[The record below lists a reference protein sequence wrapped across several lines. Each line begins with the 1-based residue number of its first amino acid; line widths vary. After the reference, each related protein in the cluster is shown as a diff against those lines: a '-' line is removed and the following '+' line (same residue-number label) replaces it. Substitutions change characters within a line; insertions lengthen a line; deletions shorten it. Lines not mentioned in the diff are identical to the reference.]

1 MNMLVN
7 KDIYERLKQL
17 VQFFSNGSVTR
28 FAQEIGQKHNT
39 FIGYLKPEGQEK
51 LRILTIYSI
60 LDRFPEINPAW
71 LLTGD
76 GEMLGSGI
84 PPSSTLPAD
93 ELNEKLTP
101 AQREMLTYKRTLQ
114 ELGAS
119 PERIIDGIEAIAMG
133 KTCQPK
139 STYATAE
146 SPANPGYNN
155 IHEPGAEF
163 GKDI

>member
-1 MNMLVN
+1 MSVN
-7 KDIYERLKQL
+7 KDIYTRLKQL
-17 VQFFSNGSVTR
+17 VEFLTNGSVTR

-51 LRILTIYSI
+51 LKILTLYSI
-60 LDRFPEINPAW
+60 LDRFPEINPLW

-76 GEMLGSGI
+76 GEMICSGT
-84 PPSSTLPAD
+84 PPSPTLPAE

-101 AQREMLTYKRTLQ
+101 AQREMLTYKRTMQ
-114 ELGAS
+114 ELGAK

-139 STYATAE
+139 STGTYATAE
-146 SPANPGYNN
+146 PPANPGYNN
-155 IHEPGAEF
+155 IHEPEADF
-163 GKDI
+163 GSDI